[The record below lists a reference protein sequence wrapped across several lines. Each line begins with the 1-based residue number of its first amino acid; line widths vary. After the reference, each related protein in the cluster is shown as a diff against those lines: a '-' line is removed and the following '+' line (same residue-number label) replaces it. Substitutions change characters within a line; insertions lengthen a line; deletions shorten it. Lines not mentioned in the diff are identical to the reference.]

1 MFISRFRNSPAYTVI
16 IKALHWAPVRTA
28 RNRKAGT
35 SRKGVS
41 SRAPIQR
48 EICSYFCKAVRA
60 LWNGGKNGPVQEHQK
75 DATVPG
81 APAYRAFFIW
91 RKAQPCSG

>member
-1 MFISRFRNSPAYTVI
+1 MGACSHRQEQEGRHQQEGSQFQGSHPE
-16 IKALHWAPVRTA
+16 
-28 RNRKAGT
+28 
-35 SRKGVS
+35 
-41 SRAPIQR
+41 R

-91 RKAQPCSG
+91 RKAQPCSR